1 MPFVSLLKE
10 WSELEPEKCS
20 YVGEMFAIRGW
31 TLANASDVSERL
43 TNAEIQC
50 AIQEAIESHGWFWF
64 LGRVRIDEGVYFKC
78 RIALAPEALP
88 EDQPAPRLT
97 TFLST
102 HSTSHVLLQAY
113 LEALN
118 LTHEIRQDIDA
129 VVPEEADDVET
140 AENNVET
147 NPETEVD
154 EKQPDQLDA
163 VI

>member
-20 YVGEMFAIRGW
+20 YVGGMFAIRGW
-31 TLANASDVSERL
+31 TLANETDVSERL

-64 LGRVRIDEGVYFKC
+64 LGRVRIDEGVYYKSK
-78 RIALAPEALP
+78 IALPPEEVSAV
-88 EDQPAPRLT
+88 QNTARLT

-102 HSTSHVLLQAY
+102 HSTSHALLQAY

-118 LTHEIRQDIDA
+118 LTNEFRRQENALKPDSVDDVNAPSSESSVEPPVEKVPGHQDA
-129 VVPEEADDVET
+129 VM
-140 AENNVET
+140 
-147 NPETEVD
+147 
-154 EKQPDQLDA
+154 
-163 VI
+163 